1 LLFSIDVPLRRR
13 AFALMRLVA
22 CGAQEEDA
30 QGPRAKE
37 MMMRTTYAKQQYDL
51 TTSDIMQIQ
60 GFRRKATWY
69 RP

>member
-1 LLFSIDVPLRRR
+1 
-13 AFALMRLVA
+13 MRLA